1 MNLAMATHTEFAS
14 TKFILAK
21 VCIPGALSRFTPVV
35 ACNLLSVWGLQAV
48 DLVSPEMGWLAAPL
62 ALYCGNDFSTVAQGM
77 MDESQKA

>member
-1 MNLAMATHTEFAS
+1 MNLAMPTHTEFNP
-14 TKFILAK
+14 TKFLFAK
-21 VCIPGALSRFTPVV
+21 VCIPGALSPFPPVV
-35 ACNLLSVWGLQAV
+35 ACDPLSVWGLQTV

>member
-1 MNLAMATHTEFAS
+1 MRTHTEFAS
-14 TKFILAK
+14 MKSLFAK
-21 VCIPGALSRFTPVV
+21 VCVRGALSTFPPVV
-35 ACNLLSVWGLQAV
+35 ACDPMSVWGLQAV